1 MSWKLNRSEFLLRGE
16 FTKLVMPSVTA
27 LHPFCDVVKM
37 AAPLVIT
44 DELGFL
50 RAAISVYGFGV
61 SKGDNCL
68 CALVDFHDNM
78 SWRIAEFE
86 EFIKAISKAVE
97 PGSYIEF
104 ETDRGELVCYDFL
117 YDTVERCT
125 APHILYSRRE
135 VI

>member
-16 FTKLVMPSVTA
+16 FTKLVVPSVTA

-50 RAAISVYGFGV
+50 RAAISAYGFGV

-68 CALVDFHDNM
+68 CALVDFQDNT

-104 ETDRGELVCYDFL
+104 ETDRGDLVRYVFL
-117 YDTVERCT
+117 HDSVERWT
-125 APHILYSRRE
+125 KPHILYAQKE
-135 VI
+135 AI